1 MTIERRYRSCPL
13 CEAICGLEFTLDE
26 GRVHAIRGDRDDPF
40 SRGHICPKGNAL
52 IDLENDTDRL
62 RRPLRR
68 RGSDW
73 EEIGWDEALTEA
85 GERLAAVQRAHGADA
100 VAAYL
105 GNPNVHH
112 FGHAAYLPSL
122 LRRLRTRNI
131 YSASSVDQWPHQ
143 VVAWAMYGHQM
154 LIPLPDVDQTDWM
167 LVIGANPVASNGSLM
182 TAPGIAR
189 RLEALAGRGRLVVV
203 DPRRTETAA
212 IASEHVPIRPGS
224 DLWFL
229 LGLIAALRM
238 VGPPRLGPYGAGLA
252 DFDVALTAVDGFS
265 VAEGAR
271 RSGVP
276 AKIIERLAAELYGAR
291 RACVYGRMGVS
302 TQEHGTLC
310 QWLLQL
316 IHLYTGNLD
325 REGGM
330 LPCEPAMP
338 VTGPGSTR
346 GRRGRF
352 VSRVRGLPEFAG
364 ELPASALAEEIA
376 TPGPGQVRALL
387 TCAGNPVLSTPGGPQ
402 LDALLA
408 GLDYYVAIDIY
419 VNETTRHAQ
428 LILPPASPL
437 TQYHYDVVFNAFAVR
452 RVAKLNVPLFAQ
464 AADERADWQ
473 ILEGLAAAHAAANG
487 ETHEPLPAPRALIAA
502 RLAHGPDG
510 LSIDA
515 LEAAPH
521 GLDLGPLAPS
531 LLRRLQTEDGRI
543 ACAPEFLIAALAEA
557 RAATERSP
565 APGELLL
572 IGRRHVRS
580 NNSWMHNAPRLV
592 KGKPRHHL
600 EMHPDDLAA
609 RGLGDGVRVR
619 IRSRVGH
626 VEVDVRASEAVQV
639 GVVCLPHG
647 FGHGRPGTRMSR
659 AARVAGASYND
670 LTDPA
675 FLDGVSGN
683 AAVNGLPVFVEAVG
697 T

>member
-1 MTIERRYRSCPL
+1 MATEHRFRACPL
-13 CEAICGLEFTLDE
+13 CEAICGLDFTVED
-26 GRVHAIRGDRDDPF
+26 GRVRAIRGDRDDPF
-40 SRGHICPKGNAL
+40 SRGHVCPKGNAIL
-52 IDLENDTDRL
+52 DLEDDPDRL
-62 RRPLRR
+62 RMPLRR
-68 RGSDW
+68 RGGDW
-73 EEIGWDEALTEA
+73 EEVPWDEALAEA
-85 GERLAAVQRAHGADA
+85 GTQLAAVQRQHGADA

-154 LIPLPDVDQTDWM
+154 LIPLPDVDRTDWM
-167 LVIGANPVASNGSLM
+167 LIIGANPVASNGSLM

-189 RLEALAGRGRLVVV
+189 RLEALAARGRVVVV

-212 IASEHVPIRPGS
+212 LASEHVAILPGT

-229 LGLIAALRM
+229 LGLFAALREA
-238 VGPPRLGPYGAGLA
+238 GPPRCQAYDGRLG
-252 DFDVALTAVDGFS
+252 DFDVAMAATGSVD
-265 VAEGAR
+265 VADAAR

-276 AKIIERLAAELYGAR
+276 ADVVRRLAGELYRAR

-325 REGGM
+325 TEGGM
-330 LPCEPAMP
+330 LPCEPVMP
-338 VTGPGSTR
+338 VTGPGSSR

-352 VSRVRGLPEFAG
+352 ASRVRGLPEFAG
-364 ELPASALAEEIA
+364 ELPASALAEEMA
-376 TPGPGQVRALL
+376 TPGPGQVRALV

-402 LDALLA
+402 LDELLPR
-408 GLDYYVAIDIY
+408 LDYFVAIDIY
-419 VNETTRHAQ
+419 LNETTRHAN

-437 TQYHYDVVFNAFAVR
+437 TQYHYDVVFSAFAIR
-452 RVAKLNVPLFAQ
+452 RVARLNVPLRAQ
-464 AADERADWQ
+464 AQHERADWQ
-473 ILEGLAAAHAAANG
+473 ILEGIAAAHAAANG
-487 ETHEPLPAPRALIAA
+487 ETHEPMPEPRALIAA
-502 RLAHGPDG
+502 RLAHGPDQIT
-510 LSIDA
+510 IDA

-521 GLDLGPLAPS
+521 GLDLGPLEPS
-531 LLRRLQTEDGRI
+531 LLRRLQTDDGRI
-543 ACAPEFLIAALAEA
+543 ACAPGFLVEALASA
-557 RAATERSP
+557 RES
-565 APGELLL
+565 APRTPEVGELLL

-600 EMHPDDLAA
+600 EMHPDDLAS
-609 RGLGDGVRVR
+609 RGLSDGERVR
-619 IRSRVGH
+619 IRSRVGQVD
-626 VEVDVRASEAVQV
+626 VEVRASDAVRV
-639 GVVCLPHG
+639 GVICLPHG
-647 FGHGRPGTRMSR
+647 FGHGRPGTRQAR
-659 AARVAGASYND
+659 ASKVEGPSYNG
-670 LTDPA
+670 LTDPE

-683 AAVNGLPVFVEAVG
+683 AAVNGLPVSVSRIAG
-697 T
+697 